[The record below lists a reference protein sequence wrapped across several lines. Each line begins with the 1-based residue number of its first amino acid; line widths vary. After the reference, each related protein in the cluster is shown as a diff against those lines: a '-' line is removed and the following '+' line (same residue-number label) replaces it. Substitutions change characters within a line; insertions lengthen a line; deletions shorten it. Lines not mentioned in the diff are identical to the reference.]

1 MPREFTRSERV
12 SDAVQKEL
20 AILIRENIRDPR
32 VGMVSVTE
40 VSVSRDLAVAN
51 IYITFVGERTQEQ
64 VDKGLQALNGASGFL
79 RKLLASSLSLR
90 ATPKLKFF
98 FDESGH
104 RGQRLEALID
114 FAVSPKN
121 VSHNGDA

>member
-1 MPREFTRSERV
+1 MC
-12 SDAVQKEL
+12 
-20 AILIRENIRDPR
+20 IRDR
-32 VGMVSVTE
+32 
-40 VSVSRDLAVAN
+40 
-51 IYITFVGERTQEQ
+51 RTQEQ

>member
-104 RGQRLEALID
+104 RGQRLEALIG

>member
-64 VDKGLQALNGASGFL
+64 VDQGLQALNGASGFL

-114 FAVSPKN
+114 FAVGPKN